1 MGRSGES
8 TCGVFSDCGEYGVGG
23 ACLWGEFDDAMI
35 TQENR
40 LDPSLLDPV
49 ELDRLMRLIRK
60 EEHPALVGQDGERID
75 LPGPIFQV
83 LVNLVRQM
91 QEGRAVVLMPE
102 DETFTTQAAA
112 SFLGVSR
119 QHLVDLMERGEIPHH
134 RVGTHRRV
142 TLKDLLVYQQ
152 ARDGKRREALGGLF
166 KKLKQEGLYEA
177 DYTGDA
183 G

>member
-1 MGRSGES
+1 M
-8 TCGVFSDCGEYGVGG
+8 T
-23 ACLWGEFDDAMI
+23 

-40 LDPSLLDPV
+40 LDPSQLDPA
-49 ELDRLMRLIRK
+49 ELDLLMSLIGR
-60 EEHPALVGQDGERID
+60 EDRPALVGREGVRIN
-75 LPGPIFQV
+75 LPEPIFHV

-91 QEGRAVVLMPE
+91 REGRAVVLMPE

-112 SFLGVSR
+112 GFLGVSR
-119 QHLVDLMERGEIPHH
+119 QHVVDLMDHGEIPHH

-142 TLKDLLVYQQ
+142 TLKDLIVYQR
-152 ARDGKRREALGGLF
+152 ARDGKRRQALGGLF
-166 KKLKQEGLYEA
+166 RKLKQEGYYES

>member
-1 MGRSGES
+1 M
-8 TCGVFSDCGEYGVGG
+8 T
-23 ACLWGEFDDAMI
+23 

-40 LDPSLLDPV
+40 LDPSQLDPA
-49 ELDRLMRLIRK
+49 ELDLLMSLIAR
-60 EEHPALVGQDGERID
+60 EERPALVGREGVRID
-75 LPGPIFQV
+75 LPEPIFHM
-83 LVNLVRQM
+83 LVNLIRQM
-91 QEGRAVVLMPE
+91 REGRAVVLMPE

-119 QHLVDLMERGEIPHH
+119 QHLVDLMEKGEIPHH

-142 TLKDLLVYQQ
+142 TLKDLLVYQKV
-152 ARDGKRREALGGLF
+152 RDANRRQALGGLF
-166 KKLKQEGLYEA
+166 KKLKQEGYYET